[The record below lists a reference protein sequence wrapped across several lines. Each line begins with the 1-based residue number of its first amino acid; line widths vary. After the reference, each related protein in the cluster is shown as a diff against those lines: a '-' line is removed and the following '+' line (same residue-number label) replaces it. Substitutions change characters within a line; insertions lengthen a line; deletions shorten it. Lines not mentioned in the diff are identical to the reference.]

1 MYLFDI
7 DTNFVQ
13 CFYVALRQCTY
24 FHDYI
29 LDFWLNTSIRVTN
42 GAVPLQKKSN
52 KLLMHKGL
60 ANTLLCLWFLY
71 CLQSTW
77 GTPRL
82 GFVHSNYLCS
92 HLLLLQHHQCPPS
105 FYLAT
110 VITVMREGQTWV

>member
-1 MYLFDI
+1 
-7 DTNFVQ
+7 
-13 CFYVALRQCTY
+13 
-24 FHDYI
+24 
-29 LDFWLNTSIRVTN
+29 
-42 GAVPLQKKSN
+42 
-52 KLLMHKGL
+52 MHKGL

-110 VITVMREGQTWV
+110 VITVMREGQTRV